1 MKTLAD
7 KAAGYKTLVANLVL
21 CLIVLGLSVA
31 FVVVK
36 REVKSYESIMN
47 LIILGCSVVA
57 ILLMLV
63 IHNKV
68 RSPILRLIIMF
79 LGIALL
85 VTGVLLIVDLSNNED
100 NIKYVGYV
108 NGGFSIV
115 LGLLFV
121 VENVLILK

>member
-31 FVVVK
+31 YVVVK
-36 REVKSYESIMN
+36 GEVKSNESIMN

>member
-7 KAAGYKTLVANLVL
+7 KASGYKTLVANLVL

-31 FVVVK
+31 YIAVK
-36 REVKSYESIMN
+36 REVKSNESIII
-47 LIILGCSVVA
+47 LTILGCVVVS

-68 RSPILRLIIMF
+68 RSPILRLILMF
-79 LGIALL
+79 LGIGLL
-85 VTGVLLIVDLSNNED
+85 VLGVLLVVDLSDSDE
-100 NIKYVGYV
+100 IIRYVGYV
-108 NGGFSIV
+108 NGGFSMV
-115 LGLLFV
+115 VGLLFV

>member
-7 KAAGYKTLVANLVL
+7 KASGYKTLVANLVL

-31 FVVVK
+31 YIAVK
-36 REVKSYESIMN
+36 REVKSNESIIN
-47 LIILGCSVVA
+47 LTILGCVVVS

-68 RSPILRLIIMF
+68 RSPILRLILMF
-79 LGIALL
+79 LGIGLL
-85 VTGVLLIVDLSNNED
+85 VLGVLLVVDLSDSDET
-100 NIKYVGYV
+100 IRYVGYV
-108 NGGFSIV
+108 NGGFSMV
-115 LGLLFV
+115 VGLLFV